1 MNDKDSSMDK
11 EIERIE
17 KKIKEKIDA
26 IFANEISDYRFV
38 RSSSEKDQGDF
49 GTEGSN
55 ELVGQ
60 LQSFYSSLTR
70 ERRELK
76 TLLGRLPDQADLQG
90 IDPEEMH
97 LQIMEMTEAIKQV
110 GKNVGPVL
118 DRLLRLTHQ
127 VLKSGP
133 DR

>member
-1 MNDKDSSMDK
+1 MNDKGSSMDK
-11 EIERIE
+11 EIERVE

-38 RSSSEKDQGDF
+38 RSSSEKDQGDL
-49 GTEGSN
+49 GTEGAN

-60 LQSFYSSLTR
+60 LQSFYNSLTK

-76 TLLGRLPDQADLQG
+76 ALLARLPDQGDLQG

-97 LQIMEMTEAIKQV
+97 RQILEMTEAIKQV